1 MNADPDPQAQPRARN
16 YEEMT
21 QDTNFIEHITLK
33 TGNATKF

>member
-21 QDTNFIEHITLK
+21 QDRYLLILSNILL
-33 TGNATKF
+33 